1 MPREYGIMC
10 GMEKAAT
17 DIYTFDNLRNR
28 GYSYVDKTAILKE
41 LVDDSRGSQFFIA
54 RPRRFGKSL
63 AVSTLRCLF
72 EGKRDLFKGLAI
84 EPEWDWSKKW
94 PVIHLDMGSAQTR
107 TVPELER
114 FWRDMLK
121 DEAKRN
127 GVKFRDDENPSIAF
141 KNLINDLYDLAS
153 SARRKSTVKKGAV
166 AAESDEGQ
174 VVVLIDEYDKPL
186 LGHLM
191 TPQVTEFKNALK
203 AFYSVLKTLEGKQ
216 RFLFITG
223 VSKFSKVSIFSD
235 LNNLKDYTLNSA
247 VATLFGYTHDEVRRN
262 FPQSI
267 AALGEK
273 LGKSPEETFAEIV
286 KHYDGYRFH
295 QDAEP
300 VINPVSLGMTFDAK
314 EFGNWWSLTAMPTF
328 LMDFLMA
335 RPIDVSNLSVSDA
348 DLAAYEPEKI
358 KPVALL
364 FQTGY
369 LTIKGFEQ
377 VEADRTYQL
386 GFPNLEVESSFLK
399 SLTGVYVGQNDTDS
413 SSFSRHAREALARR
427 DPEAFVEAFRQ
438 FFAAI
443 PYDLTDRQNEQTW
456 QATMYVVLRVIGI
469 NVGGEVRT
477 HKGRIDLTVETA
489 TDAYII
495 EVKRDSTA
503 KKAIEQIQVREYTDR
518 FRPSGKP
525 ITLIGIAFSTKRR
538 AVSGVKIVR
547 DA

>member
-1 MPREYGIMC
+1 MMFR
-10 GMEKAAT
+10 MEKAAT
-17 DIYTFDNLRNR
+17 DIYTFENLRTR

-41 LVDDSRGSQFFIA
+41 LADDSRGSQFFIA

-72 EGKRDLFKGLAI
+72 EGKRDLFNGLAI
-84 EPEWDWSKKW
+84 EPGWDWSKKW

-114 FWRDMLK
+114 FLRKWLER
-121 DEAKRN
+121 ECRRN
-127 GVKFRDDENPSIAF
+127 AVPFRDDENPATAF
-141 KNLINDLYDLAS
+141 ANVIDDLS
-153 SARRKSTVKKGAV
+153 ER
-166 AAESDEGQ
+166 SDEGQ

-203 AFYSVLKTLEGKQ
+203 SFYSVLKTLEGKQ

-235 LNNLKDYTLNSA
+235 LNNLRDYTLNAA
-247 VATLFGYTHDEVRRN
+247 VATLFGYTHKEVRDN
-262 FPQSI
+262 FPQCL
-267 AALGEK
+267 AAFGEK
-273 LGKSPEETFAEIV
+273 MGKDAEGAFKDIV
-286 KHYDGYRFH
+286 KWYDGYRFEEN
-295 QDAEP
+295 AET
-300 VINPVSLGMTFDAK
+300 VVNPVSLGMTFDSMKLA
-314 EFGNWWSLTAMPTF
+314 NWWSLTAMPTF
-328 LMDFLMA
+328 LMDFFKQ
-335 RPIDVSNLSVSDA
+335 RPLDVSDLSVTDA
-348 DLAAYEPEKI
+348 DLAAYEPERI
-358 KPVALL
+358 KPVTLL

-377 VEADRTYQL
+377 VEADRTYHL
-386 GFPNLEVESSFLK
+386 GFPNLEVENSFLK
-399 SLTGVYVGQNDTDS
+399 SLAGVYVGQDDVDS
-413 SSFSRHAREALARR
+413 HNISRRAREALRAR
-427 DPEAFVEAFRQ
+427 DPDAFIEAFRQ

-443 PYDLTDRQNEQTW
+443 PYDLTDRQNEQSW
-456 QATMYVVLRVIGI
+456 QAIMYVVLRVIGI

-503 KKAIEQIQVREYTDR
+503 KKAIEQIQAKEYVDR
-518 FRPSGKP
+518 FRASGKP

-538 AVSGVKIVR
+538 TVSGVKIVR

>member
-1 MPREYGIMC
+1 
-10 GMEKAAT
+10 MEKAAT
-17 DIYTFDNLRNR
+17 DIYTFEKLR
-28 GYSYVDKTAILKE
+28 GGGFTYVDKTAILKQ
-41 LVDDSRGSQFFIA
+41 LADLSRGSQFFIA

-63 AVSTLRCLF
+63 AVSTLKCLF
-72 EGKRDLFKGLAI
+72 EGKRDLFEGLAI
-84 EPEWDWSKKW
+84 EPVWDWSKKW
-94 PVIHLDMGSAQTR
+94 PVIHLDMGSAQAA
-107 TVPELER
+107 TVPELKVI
-114 FWRDMLK
+114 WRDMLSN
-121 DEAKRN
+121 ECARN
-127 GVKFRDDENPSIAF
+127 GISFRDSEVPSIAF
-141 KNLINDLYDLAS
+141 SNVINDL
-153 SARRKSTVKKGAV
+153 
-166 AAESDEGQ
+166 AAESGDGQ
-174 VVVLIDEYDKPL
+174 VVILIDEYDKPL

-203 AFYSVLKTLEGKQ
+203 TFYSVLKTLEGKQ

-235 LNNLKDYTLNSA
+235 LNNLKDYTLEA
-247 VATLFGYTHDEVRRN
+247 VVGTLFGYTHREVRRY
-262 FPQSI
+262 FPGCL

-273 LGKSPEETFAEIV
+273 LGKTPDGAFAEIV
-286 KHYDGYRFH
+286 KCYDGYRFH
-295 QDAEP
+295 QNAEP
-300 VINPVSLGMTFDAK
+300 VVNPVSLGMTFDTM
-314 EFGNWWSLTAMPTF
+314 ELGNWWSLTAIPTF
-328 LMDFLMA
+328 LMDFFKT
-335 RPIDVSNLSVSDA
+335 RPLDVSDLSVSDV

-358 KPVALL
+358 KPVTLL

-377 VEADRTYQL
+377 IGVNRRYLL
-386 GFPNLEVESSFLK
+386 GFPNMEVENSFLTDL
-399 SLTGVYVGQNDTDS
+399 SSVYVGTDNS
-413 SSFSRHAREALARR
+413 GSANIAAATNKALLAR
-427 DPEAFVEAFRQ
+427 DPEGFVEAFRQ

-456 QATMYVVLRVIGI
+456 QAIMYVVLRVVGI

-503 KKAIEQIQVREYTDR
+503 KKAIEQIQDKSYTDR

-525 ITLIGIAFSTKRR
+525 ITLIGLAFSTKKRTI
-538 AVSGVKIVR
+538 SGVKIVR